1 MGVVEINL
9 DAKGPLPGIPG
20 SRINLY
26 VAGDTVSGYVK
37 VHVARE
43 AIKSLTIEFTG
54 TLQAQVIAGS
64 RTQQKNNLFNF
75 TLSPTITATDGRYPF
90 SFQLPGTVV
99 VAPDESMAPRHV
111 PIAPQSLLPSFTFGL
126 PSENMFAKVEYQVV
140 AKLVHKGT
148 IFTKRDSETKTINI
162 SAAPIEDL
170 SLVSSSP
177 ASHIFQLQSPK
188 LRPGMEHYKPTAMER
203 FSSFLG
209 NVHQGFQDPKILVD
223 LGADLPNSLALGSQ
237 IPTSISINILPDSHG
252 IETPPRIYLLKV
264 EAKLQII
271 TELAVQT
278 SSKSKMTSMDLCS
291 RGWDSRTKPIEYGY
305 QHKLDFTNWMSEN
318 FIHDVG
324 NQLVP
329 TFHTANLKRKYRLD
343 LEIWLECVGEIWKK
357 TFERELVLLP
367 AYVGEVVKV
376 QAPAMAPTRT
386 LTAASPVAGEKSM
399 LPMNAIQPDATY
411 DAPPPEYTEV
421 QNNP

>member
-1 MGVVEINL
+1 MGPMEINL
-9 DAKGPLPGIPG
+9 DAKGPLAGIPG

-26 VAGDTVSGYVK
+26 VAGDTVSGHVK
-37 VHVARE
+37 VHVSRE

-54 TLQAQVIAGS
+54 TLQAQVVGGS
-64 RTQQKNNLFNF
+64 RLQQKNNLFNF
-75 TLSPTITATDGRYPF
+75 TVSPPTTAADGKYPF

-126 PSENMFAKVEYQVV
+126 PNDNMFAKVEYQVI

-162 SAAPIEDL
+162 SAAPIDDL

-177 ASHIFQLQSPK
+177 ASHIFQLQTPK

-203 FSSFLG
+203 LSSFLG

-223 LGADLPNSLALGSQ
+223 LGAELPNSLALGAQ
-237 IPTSISINILPDSHG
+237 IPASISINLLPDSHG
-252 IETPPRIYLLKV
+252 IETPPRIYLLKA

-278 SSKSKMTSMDLCS
+278 STKKKMTSMDLCS
-291 RGWDSRTKPIEYGY
+291 RGWDSRTMPIEYGY
-305 QHKLDFTNWMSEN
+305 QHKVDLTNWMSEN
-318 FIHDVG
+318 FVHDVG

-329 TFHTANLKRKYRLD
+329 TFHTANLKRKYQLD
-343 LEIWLECVGEIWKK
+343 LEIWLECVGEVWKK

-367 AYVGEVVKV
+367 AFVGD
-376 QAPAMAPTRT
+376 APKPTSTITAMP
-386 LTAASPVAGEKSM
+386 PVPRPIPNEKSM
-399 LPMNAIQPDATY
+399 LPMNAIQQDAAY